1 MPVTFL
7 SFSAFLAAELSISFM
22 FMRSEN
28 EFELSS
34 FLSDLLTESVWF
46 ASRDS
51 STLIRVSSF
60 SDSTTATF
68 IVLNISSF
76 SNRFPNAIY
85 IKVASTSGNASV
97 QNSVTFRRN
106 MLSMVYFA
114 L

>member
-1 MPVTFL
+1 MPVTFWL
-7 SFSAFLAAELSISFM
+7 FNSFWAAESSIIFM

-28 EFELSS
+28 EFVRSSLS
-34 FLSDLLTESVWF
+34 SDLLAGSVWF
-46 ASRDS
+46 TSRDS

-85 IKVASTSGNASV
+85 IKVASSSGNASV
-97 QNSVTFRRN
+97 QKRVFFRRN
-106 MLSMVYFA
+106 VLSMVYFM

>member
-7 SFSAFLAAELSISFM
+7 SFRAFLAAELSISFM

-34 FLSDLLTESVWF
+34 DLLAESVWF
-46 ASRDS
+46 TSRDS

-85 IKVASTSGNASV
+85 IKVASNSGNASV

-106 MLSMVYFA
+106 MLSMVYFE